1 MGDSK
6 CNNSC
11 ISTADPQTESIW
23 RLNEDITRKFL
34 SSLEEQQNGLKEYK
48 DSINNFDNQSTYSQ
62 SQESNT
68 QNSQNDNDGNKN
80 SNSNFQEQNAN
91 ENKPNALCED
101 VPELR
106 NQNANTLIQ
115 NSPNTQHQSIHFE
128 NKKVNILPENSHNI
142 QNGKKLFLCKKVF
155 HKEEIVLS
163 PPLNLSK
170 EINYGELTNIEKENI
185 NNAQPK
191 KQRDRKHDNDSL
203 IKKILPKMLIYFL
216 IFCNETDGN
225 SGPLKIG
232 RIKVH
237 FVSIKNFKKCIQY
250 KKMGELFD
258 IEEKNNDVNSPLELI
273 FDEVCQYISSFNVNP
288 KAFEDDKFQYLK
300 GFEKYYNH
308 IFAKMDSE
316 EINKC
321 RYLMCNHF
329 PKKIIIFQVTKY

>member
-1 MGDSK
+1 MK
-6 CNNSC
+6 ENFNNSV
-11 ISTADPQTESIW
+11 ITLGNPQTESLS
-23 RLNEDITRKFL
+23 RLYDELTQITT
-34 SSLEEQQNGLKEYK
+34 SILEEQQNGLKEYK

-170 EINYGELTNIEKENI
+170 EINYVELTNIEKENI

-191 KQRDRKHDNDSL
+191 KPRDRKHDNDSL
-203 IKKILPKMLIYFL
+203 IKKLLKRKLKYFSK
-216 IFCNETDGN
+216 FYNGTYGN
-225 SGPLKIG
+225 SGLFKIE
-232 RIKVH
+232 RKNVP
-237 FVSIKNFKKCIQY
+237 FVSIKNFKEFIQD

-258 IEEKNNDVNSPLELI
+258 IEEKNNDVNSLLELK

-329 PKKIIIFQVTKY
+329 PKKVIIFQVTKY

>member
-1 MGDSK
+1 MEENF
-6 CNNSC
+6 NNSV
-11 ISTADPQTESIW
+11 ITLGNPQTESLS
-23 RLNEDITRKFL
+23 RLYDELTQITT
-34 SSLEEQQNGLKEYK
+34 SILEEQQNGLKEYK

-101 VPELR
+101 VPEFR

-115 NSPNTQHQSIHFE
+115 NSPSTQHQSIHFE

-216 IFCNETDGN
+216 IFCNEIDGN

-288 KAFEDDKFQYLK
+288 KAFEDEKFQYLK
-300 GFEKYYNH
+300 GFEKYYDN
-308 IFAKMDSE
+308 IFAEMDSKE
-316 EINKC
+316 VSKC

-329 PKKIIIFQVTKY
+329 PKKVIIFQVTKY